1 MMLDVTTVTTTVT
14 IRSSFRHEISNEC
27 SVRWNGPMI
36 YDSITVYQEVWERNG
51 IYHHANVRFTVGY
64 TLPDNRVY
72 ALVMKV
78 L

>member
-1 MMLDVTTVTTTVT
+1 MGASMKFAPLLL
-14 IRSSFRHEISNEC
+14 IAA
-27 SVRWNGPMI
+27 
-36 YDSITVYQEVWERNG
+36 

-72 ALVMKV
+72 AMVLKV